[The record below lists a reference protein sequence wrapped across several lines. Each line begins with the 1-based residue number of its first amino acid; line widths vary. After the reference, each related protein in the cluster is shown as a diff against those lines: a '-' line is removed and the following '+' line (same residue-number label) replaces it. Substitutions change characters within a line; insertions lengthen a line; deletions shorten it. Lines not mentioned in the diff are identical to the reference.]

1 MPVSG
6 VLLYQFYVY
15 SVPVSGVLLYQF
27 YRLFCASFR
36 GFSTIRVLWFILC
49 QFQGYEFYGL
59 LCAFFFFFSS
69 FLPVLGVS
77 IYEFYDLFCASFR
90 GFTLGVLWFI
100 LCQFQGFYYTSYM
113 VYSMPVLGVLLYE
126 LYGLFYSSF

>member
-1 MPVSG
+1 M
-6 VLLYQFYVY
+6 VY
-15 SVPVSGVLLYQF
+15 SVPVSGVLVLYEF
-27 YRLFCASFR
+27 YGLFCASFR
-36 GFSTIRVLWFILC
+36 GFTIRVLRFILSVFC
-49 QFQGYEFYGL
+49 FVL
-59 LCAFFFFFSS
+59 FS
-69 FLPVLGVS
+69 LPVLGVS

-126 LYGLFYSSF
+126 LYGLFYLRF